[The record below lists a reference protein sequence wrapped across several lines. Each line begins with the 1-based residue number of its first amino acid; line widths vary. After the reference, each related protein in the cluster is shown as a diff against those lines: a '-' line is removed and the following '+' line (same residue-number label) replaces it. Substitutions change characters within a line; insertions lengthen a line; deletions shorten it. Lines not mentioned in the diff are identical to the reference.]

1 MSWQAVSRPTL
12 GSDRQVAP
20 GCCISFSI
28 PSKRNGWQQTEARWL
43 QMVGN
48 LHAPPPPRWRCCTFL
63 TISYNVMVPFSTK
76 RHHPPCHDH
85 HPTGM
90 PATVGG
96 SPATV
101 ASIAFASRQFLSDL
115 LGSSGVVQSGAVA
128 GPGAELMAAQAEEQ
142 RCVSKGKGRREDAAT
157 GGRRC

>member
-1 MSWQAVSRPTL
+1 
-12 GSDRQVAP
+12 
-20 GCCISFSI
+20 
-28 PSKRNGWQQTEARWL
+28 
-43 QMVGN
+43 
-48 LHAPPPPRWRCCTFL
+48 
-63 TISYNVMVPFSTK
+63 
-76 RHHPPCHDH
+76 
-85 HPTGM
+85 M

-157 GGRRC
+157 EGRQG

>member
-1 MSWQAVSRPTL
+1 MAGGKPPNAGSSSSGCPGLLHQFLNPVKAKWLAADRGEMVADGWEPTRP
-12 GSDRQVAP
+12 A
-20 GCCISFSI
+20 
-28 PSKRNGWQQTEARWL
+28 
-43 QMVGN
+43 
-48 LHAPPPPRWRCCTFL
+48 PPPRWRCCTFSTFL
-63 TISYNVMVPFSTK
+63 TMLCFKFLPGIAT
-76 RHHPPCHDH
+76 HPGMTT

-142 RCVSKGKGRREDAAT
+142 RCVS
-157 GGRRC
+157 GGGEGGE

>member
-1 MSWQAVSRPTL
+1 ML
-12 GSDRQVAP
+12 CFKFLP
-20 GCCISFSI
+20 GIA
-28 PSKRNGWQQTEARWL
+28 T
-43 QMVGN
+43 
-48 LHAPPPPRWRCCTFL
+48 
-63 TISYNVMVPFSTK
+63 
-76 RHHPPCHDH
+76 HPGMTT

-142 RCVSKGKGRREDAAT
+142 RCVS
-157 GGRRC
+157 GGGEGGE